1 MAKEAE
7 AARDARAKVTNVYF
21 ISVVKYA
28 SYNVI
33 GAQLEF
39 QVLYYFAQLLL
50 QILVKYQNQGHFCNL
65 HILRMTL

>member
-21 ISVVKYA
+21 IGVVKYA

-39 QVLYYFAQLLL
+39 QDSYYFAQLHP
-50 QILVKYQNQGHFCNL
+50 QILVKY
-65 HILRMTL
+65 

>member
-39 QVLYYFAQLLL
+39 QVLYYFAQL
-50 QILVKYQNQGHFCNL
+50 QIMVKY
-65 HILRMTL
+65 

>member
-39 QVLYYFAQLLL
+39 QVLYYFAQLHL
-50 QILVKYQNQGHFCNL
+50 QVLVKY
-65 HILRMTL
+65 

>member
-7 AARDARAKVTNVYF
+7 ATRDARAKVTNVYF

-28 SYNVI
+28 SYDVI

-39 QVLYYFAQLLL
+39 QVLYYFAQLHL
-50 QILVKYQNQGHFCNL
+50 QIMFKYENQGQFCNL
-65 HILRMTL
+65 LYLRIQD